1 MDPRCA
7 NGHPV
12 RPGAGF
18 CTTCGSRIDA
28 TSAPGRTCPS
38 GHPVAPDAAFCSTC
52 GARLD
57 ASPGLPS
64 TMGFVVAPVPAAAL
78 PPAPTAAEPA
88 SWPPGLGAY
97 ATVAAPAYAGPAPGA
112 YTPGRSTTTSGY
124 AYAPAGPFSTL
135 AVAAFVT
142 SLIWVWGVTSLV
154 AILLAVRALR
164 QLKTS
169 GERGRPLAIAAIVIG
184 AIGVLIALGVL
195 LAHR

>member
-1 MDPRCA
+1 MDPRCV

-12 RPGAGF
+12 RPDAGF
-18 CTTCGSRIDA
+18 CTTCGSRVA
-28 TSAPGRTCPS
+28 APSAPVRTCPS
-38 GHPVAPDAAFCSTC
+38 GHPVAADAAFCSTC

-57 ASPGLPS
+57 APPALPA
-64 TMGFVVAPVPAAAL
+64 TMGFAVPPVAPAPLPSAPM
-78 PPAPTAAEPA
+78 PPAPA

-97 ATVAAPAYAGPAPGA
+97 ATVAAPAYAGPVPGSSA
-112 YTPGRSTTTSGY
+112 TTSAAATSSY
-124 AYAPAGPFSTL
+124 AYAPAGPMSTL
-135 AVAAFVT
+135 AIAAFVT
-142 SLIWVWGVTSLV
+142 SLVWVWGVTSLV

-184 AIGVLIALGVL
+184 AIGIVIALGVL